1 MKEENI
7 NKFTKS
13 IVERL
18 HLPWKQNDSN
28 IDKIR
33 IQLAKVSTI
42 QNQFSLTQQNVKVG
56 TRIKTSVSNKPLS
69 MTKSMYTYLS
79 KNELFGRKK
88 FNSCSIVGSS
98 GILEG
103 SGCGQQIDMVDAV
116 FRFNVAPIEPFT
128 KDAGNKTTINTLNQS
143 IYASR
148 YSSLKTP
155 ANKTKFVQDM
165 KAAIQDGFIWMPDFS
180 LPFITPASKTAYPLL
195 RKNGFKMVFM
205 HPNHV
210 RAINN
215 VWKAWG
221 VNKRVSTGFY
231 FISVAIELC
240 DNIQVY
246 GFWPFKNGPDNTT
259 VHYHYY
265 NNMTSNDHDF
275 SHEFLM
281 IFELHQLGVLKLT
294 VDPCKYQ

>member
-1 MKEENI
+1 M
-7 NKFTKS
+7 
-13 IVERL
+13 
-18 HLPWKQNDSN
+18 
-28 IDKIR
+28 
-33 IQLAKVSTI
+33 A
-42 QNQFSLTQQNVKVG
+42 
-56 TRIKTSVSNKPLS
+56 SNKTTPIQ
-69 MTKSMYTYLS
+69 
-79 KNELFGRKK
+79 ELFARKK

-103 SGCGQQIDMVDAV
+103 SGCGQQIDMADAV
-116 FRFNVAPIEPFT
+116 FRFNVPPKEPYT

-143 IYASR
+143 IYVSR

-155 ANKTKFVQDM
+155 ANKTKFVKDM

-180 LPFITPASKTAYPLL
+180 LPWITSASKRAYSLL

-215 VWKAWG
+215 VWKPWG
-221 VNKRVSTGFY
+221 VTGRLSTGFY
-231 FISVAIELC
+231 FISVVIELC

-265 NNMTSNDHDF
+265 DNVVISNTHNF
-275 SHEFLM
+275 SLEFLM